1 MRPFRREIRLFCG
14 DIGIFGGALFLEIA
28 FFCASEWLFYTCVF
42 RRSRDFLRM
51 GPFCEDTGLCY
62 GDIGAIYGDVGFS
75 CGCKGLF
82 CTDFSNINGSF
93 VEI

>member
-1 MRPFRREIRLFCG
+1 
-14 DIGIFGGALFLEIA
+14 
-28 FFCASEWLFYTCVF
+28 
-42 RRSRDFLRM
+42 M

-75 CGCKGLF
+75 CGCNGLF